1 MRNRRKPATQRERL
15 RDEIWLTPSPSG
27 VTVRDLEASGFK
39 TSTIYRVVNMLLRT
53 GEVEKVTVDG
63 VVRFKPV
70 NRSTLTSSP
79 GQELILKILRA
90 NPPSSPVGLKAW
102 IDLDDLSMQTRIKS
116 EPLLKFLL
124 QPERAKTERVLRI
137 LTRQALMAR
146 EENDRETLGRMK
158 RQLDQADSTV
168 RDWREDVNLR
178 DAAFLYVK
186 TLQPARALNI
196 AMDLISQDYED
207 PALDAPEPTQLHL
220 NLTGTIRNDASNP
233 SVTTQLYNLAAAQT
247 TQPNSPPAK
256 RAIELLQTI
265 NQPFTTLHTTP
276 SQTIPAA
283 TTEKTSVKQAQKR
296 NTEQSR
302 TPPNNPE
309 PGRTSPNVTEQAQ
322 PVGN

>member
-1 MRNRRKPATQRERL
+1 MRNRRKPGTQRERL
-15 RDEIWLTPSPSG
+15 RDEIWLTPSPNG

-39 TSTIYRVVNMLLRT
+39 TSTIYRVVNMLVRT

-63 VVRFKPV
+63 VVRFRPV

-79 GQELILKILRA
+79 AQELILKILRA

-102 IDLDDLSMQTRIKS
+102 SDLDDLSMQTRIKS

-124 QPERAKTERVLRI
+124 QPEQAKTERVLRI
-137 LTRQALMAR
+137 LTRQARMAR

-168 RDWREDVNLR
+168 RDC

-186 TLQPARALNI
+186 TLEPARALNI

-207 PALDAPEPTQLHL
+207 PALDAPEPTQLYTTL
-220 NLTGTIRNDASNP
+220 AGTIRNDASNP

-247 TQPNSPPAK
+247 VQPNSLPAK
-256 RAIELLQTI
+256 RAIELLQTT

-276 SQTIPAA
+276 SQTIPPT